1 MRIIDEQSS
10 QNPGFLWAIFRG
22 RHGITIS
29 SLSISTFQR
38 GRGKAGY
45 AAQIYRGP
53 FDRTE
58 KRGSWIEGLKRGKA
72 GQKEARGVTRG
83 IYTVDLAG
91 ARSHGT
97 VRRHRVSS
105 SSRRGREDA
114 PRPVQT
120 SVPTATDMFEQIVQD
135 KPACF
140 GNEPLSSRTY
150 HFVYVRACTYTSW
163 QLCRSHIRS
172 HVSLSL
178 SFAQLNPWPGFLK
191 FVFSVTATV
200 MERVLSCLLSR

>member
-1 MRIIDEQSS
+1 M
-10 QNPGFLWAIFRG
+10 
-22 RHGITIS
+22 
-29 SLSISTFQR
+29 
-38 GRGKAGY
+38 
-45 AAQIYRGP
+45 
-53 FDRTE
+53 
-58 KRGSWIEGLKRGKA
+58 
-72 GQKEARGVTRG
+72 TRG

-97 VRRHRVSS
+97 ECAEAHRVSS

-150 HFVYVRACTYTSW
+150 HFVYVCTCMYEYARGSCAAVARRTT
-163 QLCRSHIRS
+163 RSRVSPS
-172 HVSLSL
+172 H
-178 SFAQLNPWPGFLK
+178 SFARLKESLDPGFSK
-191 FVFSVTATV
+191 FVLSVAA
-200 MERVLSCLLSR
+200 RWL